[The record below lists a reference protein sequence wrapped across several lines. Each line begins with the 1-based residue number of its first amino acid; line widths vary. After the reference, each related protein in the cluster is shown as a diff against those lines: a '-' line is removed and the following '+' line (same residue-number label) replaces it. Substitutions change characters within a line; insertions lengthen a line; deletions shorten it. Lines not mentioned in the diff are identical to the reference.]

1 VLVVLASTG
10 LAYELSLGAVESFL
24 LGEPVSS
31 FALIISGTMV
41 ALGLGSYLSSWIK
54 TELELRFIDAAVATA
69 TVGGASAPMLY
80 VVFGLHGP
88 FRFVLYAATLLIGTL
103 VGLTPIAAAD
113 SQTQRTIRG
122 CRGTRLRLGLRRW
135 PRRFARF
142 FFRVHAIA
150 RTHSNHARSWMPQ
163 PGRRSVWNPP
173 VGVEEKRHEITRP
186 YTRWGRRFADDSG
199 VVCPPLRSDDRAPS
213 IINYNHFV

>member
-1 VLVVLASTG
+1 LYAVLVVLASTG

-103 VGLTPIAAAD
+103 VGLQLPLL
-113 SQTQRTIRG
+113 
-122 CRGTRLRLGLRRW
+122 LRIL
-135 PRRFARF
+135 
-142 FFRVHAIA
+142 
-150 RTHSNHARSWMPQ
+150 
-163 PGRRSVWNPP
+163 
-173 VGVEEKRHEITRP
+173 KRNE
-186 YTRWGRRFADDSG
+186 RFADVVARGFALDYAGGLAGSLAFSFVFMPSLGLIRTTLVLGCLNLVVAAYGIHLLGWKRKGMKLRGLTLVG
-199 VVCPPLRSDDRAPS
+199 VGALLMTLGWFAPHFEAMTERPL
-213 IINYNHFV
+213 